1 MSVWA
6 LGSNSSGQLG
16 TGNEQDAHYLT
27 PSVLPPQAR
36 IGNVVGGGNHVFGW
50 PQDGTKLYG
59 CGSNADG
66 QLGEIHASDDGAQ
79 ALVWR
84 VTKQPEGQIRQV
96 ACGWSHSLLLMDGG
110 KVYATGSN
118 RYGQLGNESLGAA
131 KWTAVDG
138 MGDVVAVACGMR
150 HSMAVT
156 KAGQLY
162 AWGANRS
169 GQLGCSPKAS
179 IATPQCVSAGLPPI
193 AMVSCGRNHS
203 VAIAQD
209 RRTVFVAGQDKYG
222 QCGPSSDEFVA
233 GTWRKFALPGVAQ
246 KLCCQW
252 DSSAVLLRSAETGN
266 VLMWGRADHGQLAAE
281 TSEGC
286 SRALVSVPLLADD
299 VACGSNHTLAKTS
312 DGLVYSWGWNEHGNA
327 GDPELHNV
335 LAPHYSTAV
344 FDGLSISVADLKQDI
359 LREQK
364 LNPDDFDLII
374 TNEQTNEDYKD
385 DTTLIPKNT
394 IVLVRRIP
402 YTGPKM
408 SRMAAANAR
417 QQQQGSGYTGMAYS
431 GSQRPSGVPA
441 TGPGSQYGYRGPQ
454 GVGISIN
461 KANKPEQTNDGM
473 ETEMNDPEDAEIAAM
488 LKQSNDQWMHQQS
501 LMEMQ
506 RPVGRGGYRGR
517 PPMRPEHRDP
527 PPPGYVCHRC
537 GMQGHWI
544 YSCPTMS
551 QAADGSGKP
560 GMHRVKRTTGIPKS
574 FLQKVDNLDEVGNAL
589 VTSDGTL
596 VVATAN
602 EAAWETA
609 QRMSRAA
616 VSAEDIDGSL
626 VPEELKCNL
635 CKKLAR
641 DAVIAPCC
649 KTVFCSSCIESQ
661 LLEPGLMH
669 FTCPQCRSGLVP
681 DQLEVAKDTRGKV
694 DEFLR
699 DFSSKNVAEE
709 TEEKPG
715 DSANGDRNG
724 AASGD
729 TSAEAAAN
737 GAQAPP
743 PATAAMPNAAAT
755 TTTAPAA
762 ANVQR
767 PPAQIPPRPRP
778 MNMMPG
784 MMMGGFPG
792 MPMAMGQM
800 PFMPGMMP
808 GMMPPMPANSMG
820 QWGNKASGDSAAGS
834 DKEMRSPHRSSSRRP
849 RSRSRSTRRR
859 SRSRDSRDRHARGRD
874 VSRASRDGRS
884 RREYSRDRSP
894 RRRRD
899 SRSRYR
905 DDSRERRGSRYD
917 DRRRRDRYR
926 SGRSRSPASRDHS
939 SHSDARSSRKS
950 SHRDEVSIRGQ
961 STNSADKPR
970 SIADRL
976 NDTRSTD
983 AAKAQESSGRRR
995 RRRRR

>member
-1 MSVWA
+1 MS
-6 LGSNSSGQLG
+6 QI
-16 TGNEQDAHYLT
+16 QY
-27 PSVLPPQAR
+27 R
-36 IGNVVGGGNHVFGW
+36 FR
-50 PQDGTKLYG
+50 
-59 CGSNADG
+59 
-66 QLGEIHASDDGAQ
+66 ASKD
-79 ALVWR
+79 
-84 VTKQPEGQIRQV
+84 
-96 ACGWSHSLLLMDGG
+96 
-110 KVYATGSN
+110 
-118 RYGQLGNESLGAA
+118 
-131 KWTAVDG
+131 
-138 MGDVVAVACGMR
+138 
-150 HSMAVT
+150 
-156 KAGQLY
+156 
-162 AWGANRS
+162 
-169 GQLGCSPKAS
+169 
-179 IATPQCVSAGLPPI
+179 
-193 AMVSCGRNHS
+193 
-203 VAIAQD
+203 
-209 RRTVFVAGQDKYG
+209 
-222 QCGPSSDEFVA
+222 
-233 GTWRKFALPGVAQ
+233 
-246 KLCCQW
+246 
-252 DSSAVLLRSAETGN
+252 
-266 VLMWGRADHGQLAAE
+266 
-281 TSEGC
+281 
-286 SRALVSVPLLADD
+286 
-299 VACGSNHTLAKTS
+299 
-312 DGLVYSWGWNEHGNA
+312 
-327 GDPELHNV
+327 
-335 LAPHYSTAV
+335 YSTAV

-417 QQQQGSGYTGMAYS
+417 QQQQGSGFTGMAYS
-431 GSQRPSGVPA
+431 GNQRPSGAPA

-461 KANKPEQTNDGM
+461 KANKPEQTNDEV
-473 ETEMNDPEDAEIAAM
+473 ETDMNDPEDAQIAAM
-488 LKQSNDQWMHQQS
+488 LQQSNDQWMHQQS
-501 LMEMQ
+501 IMEMQ

-544 YSCPTMS
+544 YSCPTMN
-551 QAADGSGKP
+551 QAADGTGKP

-602 EAAWETA
+602 EAAWKTA

-641 DAVIAPCC
+641 DAVKAPCC
-649 KTVFCSSCIESQ
+649 KTAFCSSCIESQ

-681 DQLEVAKDTRGKV
+681 DQLEVAKDIRGKV

-699 DFSSKNVAEE
+699 EFSSKNVAEE
-709 TEEKPG
+709 NGDEPS
-715 DSANGDRNG
+715 DSANGDTLNG
-724 AASGD
+724 SANGHKPVEAASG
-729 TSAEAAAN
+729 
-737 GAQAPP
+737 AQVPP
-743 PATAAMPNAAAT
+743 PATAAAAAT
-755 TTTAPAA
+755 AVAATAATAPAP
-762 ANVQR
+762 ANIQR

-778 MNMMPG
+778 MNVMPG

-792 MPMAMGQM
+792 MPMPMGQM
-800 PFMPGMMP
+800 PFMA
-808 GMMPPMPANSMG
+808 GMMPPMPPNSMG
-820 QWGNKASGDSAAGS
+820 QWANKASGDSAAES
-834 DKEMRSPHRSSSRRP
+834 DKKARASRRSSSRRP

-859 SRSRDSRDRHARGRD
+859 SRSRDSRDRHARDRD
-874 VSRASRDGRS
+874 GSRASRDSRS

-894 RRRRD
+894 SRRHRE

-905 DDSRERRGSRYD
+905 DDSRERRSSRYD

-939 SHSDARSSRKS
+939 SHSDARTSRKGS
-950 SHRDEVSIRGQ
+950 RRDEEVSIRGQ
-961 STNSADKPR
+961 STNSTDKPR
-970 SIADRL
+970 NIADRL

-983 AAKAQESSGRRR
+983 TAKAQESSGSRRR